1 MVKIAES
8 IAQLINMKRKRHYVN
23 GIILNGT
30 KFEFFQ
36 RAAKGAI
43 KQCFIS
49 FYQNRAIWINE
60 KKKKNKYKYLQLYI
74 KCVGHN

>member
-43 KQCFIS
+43 KHNVLYHS
-49 FYQNRAIWINE
+49 TRMVPSGLM
-60 KKKKNKYKYLQLYI
+60 KKKKKQVQI
-74 KCVGHN
+74 FAVVH